1 MASRSIDLPRR
12 RFTVEDYH
20 RMAETGILTE
30 RDRVELIEGE
40 IASPSKVLSYH
51 RRCGGDPMKGFT
63 IELPGELLEIL
74 GSEDEA
80 RRDAKVAVVLDLVR
94 RGRIS
99 RAKAA
104 ELLELTLWDLPALL
118 SQYRIPWFD
127 YTPDDVERD
136 LTALRE
142 AERLDA

>member
-1 MASRSIDLPRR
+1 MKA
-12 RFTVEDYH
+12 FTVE
-20 RMAETGILTE
+20 
-30 RDRVELIEGE
+30 
-40 IASPSKVLSYH
+40 
-51 RRCGGDPMKGFT
+51 
-63 IELPGELLEIL
+63 LPAELLEIL

-80 RRDAKVAVVLDLVR
+80 RRNAKVAVVLDLVR

-104 ELLELTLWDLPALL
+104 ELLDLTLWDLPALL

-142 AERLDA
+142 AERRNP

>member
-1 MASRSIDLPRR
+1 MN
-12 RFTVEDYH
+12 
-20 RMAETGILTE
+20 
-30 RDRVELIEGE
+30 
-40 IASPSKVLSYH
+40 
-51 RRCGGDPMKGFT
+51 GFMV
-63 IELPGELLEIL
+63 ELPGELLEIL

-104 ELLELTLWDLPALL
+104 ELLDLALWDLPALL

-127 YTPDDVERD
+127 YASDDVERD
-136 LTALRE
+136 LAALRK
-142 AERLDA
+142 AEHPDT

>member
-1 MASRSIDLPRR
+1 
-12 RFTVEDYH
+12 
-20 RMAETGILTE
+20 
-30 RDRVELIEGE
+30 
-40 IASPSKVLSYH
+40 
-51 RRCGGDPMKGFT
+51 MKGFT
-63 IELPGELLEIL
+63 VELPGELLEIL
-74 GSEDEA
+74 GSEDDA

-104 ELLELTLWDLPALL
+104 ELLDLTLWDLPALL

-136 LTALRE
+136 VTALRE
-142 AERLDA
+142 AERRDA

>member
-1 MASRSIDLPRR
+1 
-12 RFTVEDYH
+12 
-20 RMAETGILTE
+20 
-30 RDRVELIEGE
+30 
-40 IASPSKVLSYH
+40 
-51 RRCGGDPMKGFT
+51 MKGFMV
-63 IELPGELLEIL
+63 ELPGELLEIL

-104 ELLELTLWDLPALL
+104 ELLDLTLWDLPALL

-127 YTPDDVERD
+127 YAPDDLERD
-136 LTALRE
+136 VAALRD
-142 AERLDA
+142 AEHRDA

>member
-1 MASRSIDLPRR
+1 
-12 RFTVEDYH
+12 
-20 RMAETGILTE
+20 
-30 RDRVELIEGE
+30 
-40 IASPSKVLSYH
+40 
-51 RRCGGDPMKGFT
+51 MKGFT
-63 IELPGELLEIL
+63 VELPGELLEIL
-74 GSEDEA
+74 GSEDDA

-127 YTPDDVERD
+127 YTSDDVERD
-136 LTALRE
+136 LSALRE
-142 AERLDA
+142 AERRNA